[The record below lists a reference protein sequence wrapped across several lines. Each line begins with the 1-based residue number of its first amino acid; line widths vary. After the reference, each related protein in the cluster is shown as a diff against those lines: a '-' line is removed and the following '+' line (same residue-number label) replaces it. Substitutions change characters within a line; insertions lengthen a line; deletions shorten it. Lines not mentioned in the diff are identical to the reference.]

1 MSWMGEGAWWGWPVA
16 TCPATQKKPYQKQLV
31 VGPINTSLPDTRYS
45 LEGQYSRGIE
55 LSSCHMSRFS
65 SSFYLFC
72 EKPTLCYRT
81 TSPTNWMTLQP

>member
-1 MSWMGEGAWWGWPVA
+1 MNWMGEGAWWGWPVA
-16 TCPATQKKPYQKQLV
+16 TRLRLKRNQKQPV

-45 LEGQYSRGIE
+45 LERQYSRGIE
-55 LSSCHMSRFS
+55 LSSYHMSRFS

>member
-1 MSWMGEGAWWGWPVA
+1 MNWMGEGAWWGWPV
-16 TCPATQKKPYQKQLV
+16 
-31 VGPINTSLPDTRYS
+31 VGPINSTSLPDTRYS
-45 LEGQYSRGIE
+45 LERQYSRGIE